1 MQSLCDR
8 PYRRSLFV
16 GPDEHCS
23 FERRCFALIHMLSTS
38 LPRLMCIPAT
48 AYLDIINER
57 LTVII
62 PRTPANAACWVVTKP
77 VAQPEDCCTD
87 LTCYHAALALD
98 RHLPL
103 SQDRYQHP
111 SDTHSHHVPSSAA
124 SYSCSSSDST
134 SPNDQTGIHQSCS
147 SACTHHSSSQSSAQT
162 GH

>member
-87 LTCYHAALALD
+87 PTCYHATLVLKRSA
-98 RHLPL
+98 PL
-103 SQDRYQHP
+103 SQDHYQRP
-111 SDTHSHHVPSSAA
+111 SDTHFHHAPSSAA
-124 SYSCSSSDST
+124 NYSCSSSGLA
-134 SPNDQTGIHQSCS
+134 SPSDQTDTHQSCS
-147 SACTHHSSSQSSAQT
+147 SACTHRSSSPFSV
-162 GH
+162 H